1 MSYLD
6 NEFLEV
12 ARKKSFKNFYFGD
25 LNSGQIWLIALVY
38 DDDSQSTY
46 FTILGKKNKD
56 TRDDDD
62 VDTESHKI
70 SSP

>member
-1 MSYLD
+1 
-6 NEFLEV
+6 
-12 ARKKSFKNFYFGD
+12 
-25 LNSGQIWLIALVY
+25 
-38 DDDSQSTY
+38 
-46 FTILGKKNKD
+46 LGKKNKD